1 MDHLEKYKMWVESPM
16 LDEETHRE
24 LLDIFENKTE
34 LEDRFYKDLEF
45 GTGGLRGIIG
55 AGSNRMNRYT
65 VGKTTQGL
73 ANYIKNQ
80 GNNAAEKGVAIAF
93 DSRFKSQEFAVQAA
107 LVLNANGIK
116 AYIYEELQPTPL
128 LSFSIRRLGAIAGLV
143 ITASHNPPEYNG
155 YKVYWEDG
163 GQVVGCRADEII
175 EEVYAVTSFEQIK
188 TISPD
193 EADKAG
199 LFVVIGNSVID
210 EYVRQAKELCI
221 NPALI
226 QESGKNIK
234 IIYTPLH
241 GAGNKLVRRVLS
253 ELGFEN
259 VLVVPDQE
267 LPDHKFPTVK
277 YPNPEDPDA
286 FALAISLAKK
296 EGADI
301 IIATDP
307 DCDRVGVA
315 VKNIGGEYILLS
327 GNQTGALLVNFVIG
341 GLREKKALPPEG
353 KLITT
358 IVTSELGKKIAAHY
372 GIETI
377 LTYTGFKYI
386 AREILKME
394 NREKG
399 SYIFGYEESYGYMP
413 GEFVRDK
420 DAVTA
425 SMLICE
431 MAAWY
436 KSRGMTLYDG
446 LCELWTKFGYHV
458 DSLKTITMRGL
469 EGTAKI
475 VRIMEGLRNHPPSE
489 LAGYK
494 VKFIEDYKAQILQN
508 LNENTFKKL
517 HMEEIS
523 DVLRFTLSNGWW
535 FAIRPSGTEPKAKV
549 YFSVTG
555 DSVEDSN
562 SKMELFVTSV
572 MELIQSFEE

>member
-1 MDHLEKYKMWVESPM
+1 M
-16 LDEETHRE
+16 
-24 LLDIFENKTE
+24 
-34 LEDRFYKDLEF
+34 
-45 GTGGLRGIIG
+45 
-55 AGSNRMNRYT
+55 
-65 VGKTTQGL
+65 
-73 ANYIKNQ
+73 
-80 GNNAAEKGVAIAF
+80 AIAF
-93 DSRFKSQEFAVQAA
+93 DSRFKSKEFAVQAA

-128 LSFSIRRLGAIAGLV
+128 LSFSIRKLGAIAGLV

-163 GQVVGCRADEII
+163 GQVVGNRADEII
-175 EEVYAVTSFEQIK
+175 EEVYAVTSFDQIK
-188 TISPD
+188 TMSLD
-193 EADKAG
+193 EASKAG
-199 LFVVIGNSVID
+199 LLITIGSSVID
-210 EYVRQAKELCI
+210 EYVKRAKELCI
-221 NPALI
+221 NPALAK
-226 QESGKNIK
+226 ESGKYLK

-253 ELGFEN
+253 ELGFEK
-259 VLVVPDQE
+259 VLVVPEQE
-267 LPDHKFPTVK
+267 LPDHRFSTVK

-286 FALAISLAKK
+286 FVLAINQAKK
-296 EGADI
+296 EDADI

-315 VKNIGGEYILLS
+315 LKNKDGEYVLLS
-327 GNQTGALLVNFVIG
+327 GNQTGALLVNYVLG
-341 GLREKKALPPEG
+341 GLKKKNALPPEG

-358 IVTSELGKKIAAHY
+358 IVTSELGKKIAEYY

-394 NREKG
+394 SSGTG
-399 SYIFGYEESYGYMP
+399 SFIFGYEESYGYMP
-413 GEFVRDK
+413 GDFVRDK

-446 LCELWTKFGYHV
+446 LFEIWNRFGYHT
-458 DSLKTITMRGL
+458 DSLKTITMRGVDGI
-469 EGTAKI
+469 EKI
-475 VRIMEGLRNHPPSE
+475 GLIMEGLRENPPLE
-489 LAGYK
+489 LVGSK
-494 VKFIEDYKAQILQN
+494 VRFIEDYKAQVLKN
-508 LNENTFKKL
+508 LTEKRIEKL

-523 DVLRFTLSNGWW
+523 DVLRFTFSNGWW

-555 DSVEDSN
+555 ESLKDSN
-562 SKMELFVTSV
+562 EKMEQFVLVV
-572 MELIQSFEE
+572 MELIESIEG

>member
-1 MDHLEKYKMWVESPM
+1 MDYLKRYKMWLESPVI
-16 LDEETHRE
+16 DEETRRE
-24 LLDIFENKTE
+24 LLDISANEAE
-34 LEDRFYKDLEF
+34 LQDRFYKDLEF

-55 AGSNRMNRYT
+55 AGSNRMNRFT
-65 VGKTTQGL
+65 VGKSTQGL
-73 ANYIKNQ
+73 ANYIIKQ
-80 GNNAAEKGVAIAF
+80 GSQAVARGVAIAF
-93 DSRFKSQEFAVQAA
+93 DSRYKSREFAEQAA

-128 LSFSIRRLGAIAGLV
+128 LSFSIRKLGAIAGLV

-163 GQVVGCRADEII
+163 GQVVGHLADEII

-188 TISPD
+188 TISLS
-193 EADKAG
+193 EAKRVG
-199 LFVVIGNSVID
+199 LFVTIGNLVID
-210 EYVRQAKELCI
+210 EYVARAKQLCI
-221 NPALI
+221 NPSLVKEI
-226 QESGKNIK
+226 GKDIK

-253 ELGFEN
+253 ELGFEK
-259 VLVVPDQE
+259 VLVVPEQE

-277 YPNPEDPDA
+277 FPNPEDTDA
-286 FALAISLAKK
+286 FALAINLAKN
-296 EGADI
+296 ENADL

-315 VKNIGGEYILLS
+315 LKNYDGEYVLLS
-327 GNQTGALLVNFVIG
+327 GNQTGALLVNYVMR
-341 GLREKKALPPEG
+341 GLKEKNALPHDG

-358 IVTSELGKKIAAHY
+358 IVTSELGKKIAEYY
-372 GIETI
+372 GIQTI

-394 NREKG
+394 NNGKG

-413 GEFVRDK
+413 ADFVRDK

-446 LCELWTKFGYHV
+446 LLEIWERFGYHA
-458 DSLKTITMRGL
+458 DSLKTITMRGI
-469 EGTAKI
+469 EGIAKI
-475 VRIMEGLRNHPPSE
+475 RRIMSGLRENPPME
-489 LAGYK
+489 ITG
-494 VKFIEDYKAQILQN
+494 VKIRIIEDYLQQISKDLS
-508 LNENTFKKL
+508 ENTSQTL
-517 HMEEIS
+517 SMEEIS
-523 DVLRFTLSNGWW
+523 DVLRYTLSNGWW
-535 FAIRPSGTEPKAKV
+535 FAIRPSGTEPKAKI

-555 DSVEDSN
+555 DSSEDSN
-562 SKMELFVTSV
+562 EKMEKFVCSV

>member
-1 MDHLEKYKMWVESPM
+1 MDYMEKYRMWVESPI
-16 LDEETHRE
+16 LDEETRRE
-24 LLDIFENKTE
+24 LLDIFENNTE

-55 AGSNRMNRYT
+55 AGSNRMNKYT
-65 VGKTTQGL
+65 VGKSTQGL
-73 ANYIKNQ
+73 ANYIKKQ
-80 GNNAAEKGVAIAF
+80 GAQAAEKGVAIAF
-93 DSRFKSQEFAVQAA
+93 DSRFKSKEFAVQAA

-128 LSFSIRRLGAIAGLV
+128 LSFSIRKLGAIAGLV

-163 GQVVGCRADEII
+163 GQVVGHRADEII

-188 TISPD
+188 TMSLD
-193 EADKAG
+193 EASEIR
-199 LFVVIGNSVID
+199 LLTIIGNSVID
-210 EYVRQAKELCI
+210 DYVKQAKEICV
-221 NPALI
+221 NPVLVK
-226 QESGKNIK
+226 EWGKNIK
-234 IIYTPLH
+234 IVFTPLH
-241 GAGNKLVRRVLS
+241 GAGNKLVRRVLN
-253 ELGFEN
+253 ELGFER
-259 VLVVPDQE
+259 VLVVPEQE

-286 FALAISLAKK
+286 FALAIKLAKN
-296 EGADI
+296 EDADI

-315 VKNIGGEYILLS
+315 VKNKDGEYILLS

-341 GLREKKALPPEG
+341 GLREKNELPPKG

-358 IVTSELGKKIAAHY
+358 IVTSELGKKIAEHY

-394 NREKG
+394 NSGK
-399 SYIFGYEESYGYMP
+399 SSFIFGYEESYGYMP
-413 GEFVRDK
+413 GDFVRDK

-446 LCELWTKFGYHV
+446 LLELWTKFGYHA

-475 VRIMEGLRNHPPSE
+475 GRIMEGFRKSMLSE
-489 LAGYK
+489 LAGAK
-494 VKFIEDYKAQILQN
+494 VELIEDHKAQALLILS
-508 LNENTFKKL
+508 ENTIKKL

-535 FAIRPSGTEPKAKV
+535 FAIRPSGTEPKAKI

-555 DSVEDSN
+555 ESLEDSHD
-562 SKMELFVTSV
+562 KMELFVISV
-572 MELIQSFEE
+572 MELIKSFEE